1 MSARGHRKHPT
12 ECGLATPH
20 WSLCTLWAVGQRAK
34 EGANFLAM
42 VIDPDFH
49 KKL

>member
-12 ECGLATPH
+12 ECGLATPP
-20 WSLCTLWAVGQRAK
+20 CALWAMGQRAK

-42 VIDPDFH
+42 VIDPDFP